1 MPDPVPVH
9 FDAAGIVDD
18 YMAKGWQVV
27 AMPLTVQAFMALCLT
42 ASHWQIPAEPQAGLA
57 RAPRR
62 LRHRVRARS
71 SPRPERGA
79 AGHGNRVTASIA
91 IMPLAFAGVVTA
103 DQSLVALVVVI
114 IGAILPNLAVSLVYG
129 QAGSRLLRRMTASS
143 ALDYDDDELWR
154 LGVFYVN
161 REDSS
166 VVVPRRFGIGWA
178 MNWGNPK
185 SWGLA
190 ASSLLR
196 LRRSSCSSRSCSG
209 RAAASVP

>member
-1 MPDPVPVH
+1 M
-9 FDAAGIVDD
+9 
-18 YMAKGWQVV
+18 
-27 AMPLTVQAFMALCLT
+27 
-42 ASHWQIPAEPQAGLA
+42 
-57 RAPRR
+57 
-62 LRHRVRARS
+62 
-71 SPRPERGA
+71 
-79 AGHGNRVTASIA
+79 TASIA

-103 DQSLVALVVVI
+103 DQSFVALVVVI

-178 MNWGNPK
+178 MNWGHPK
-185 SWGLA
+185 TWGLA
-190 ASSLLR
+190 ALLV
-196 LRRSSCSSRSCSG
+196 
-209 RAAASVP
+209 AAIAAFVVLVEVLFR